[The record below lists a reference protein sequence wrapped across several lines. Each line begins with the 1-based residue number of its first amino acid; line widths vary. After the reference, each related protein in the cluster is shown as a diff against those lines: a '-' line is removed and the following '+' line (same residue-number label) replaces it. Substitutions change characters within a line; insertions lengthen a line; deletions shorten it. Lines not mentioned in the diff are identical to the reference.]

1 MPAMPGRR
9 RGTRHNVRMADQ
21 HAHEREV
28 GVSHAVTPLEL
39 FFDLVF
45 VFALTQVTTLLAND
59 LTWVGMLRGLA
70 VLAAVWW
77 AWVGYA
83 WLTNSIRIDD
93 DVAPRLV
100 MMVAMAALLVVG
112 LAAPA
117 AFGEYAVL
125 FGIAYLVV
133 RVLHVLLYATTT
145 RHDPEVLRA
154 VLRLAPGMLAAAT
167 LILIAGFVPAGPLRA
182 ALWVIALTVDF
193 ASPLLAG
200 TSGWKVDAS
209 HFAER
214 HGLIIIIALGE
225 SLVALGVSAAGEEL
239 SAGVIA
245 AAALGV
251 VVVSAMWWLY
261 FDVVAVAAEHKLASL
276 TGTAQNR
283 MARDS
288 YSYIHFLMIYGIVLA
303 ALGLK
308 KTLLEISEP
317 LKTIPDV
324 ALFGGIAVYLLAH
337 VAFRLRNMGT
347 VNIQR
352 VVVAVV
358 LLALIPVGLAVP
370 ALVSLSIV
378 AALLVLLVAYESMRF
393 SEARHRIRF
402 HEHE

>member
-1 MPAMPGRR
+1 
-9 RGTRHNVRMADQ
+9 
-21 HAHEREV
+21 
-28 GVSHAVTPLEL
+28 
-39 FFDLVF
+39 
-45 VFALTQVTTLLAND
+45 
-59 LTWVGMLRGLA
+59 
-70 VLAAVWW
+70 
-77 AWVGYA
+77 
-83 WLTNSIRIDD
+83 
-93 DVAPRLV
+93 
-100 MMVAMAALLVVG
+100 
-112 LAAPA
+112 
-117 AFGEYAVL
+117 
-125 FGIAYLVV
+125 
-133 RVLHVLLYATTT
+133 
-145 RHDPEVLRA
+145 
-154 VLRLAPGMLAAAT
+154 MLAAAT

-214 HGLIIIIALGE
+214 HGLIVIIALGE

-308 KTLLEISEP
+308 KTLLDISEP

-324 ALFGGIAVYLLAH
+324 ALFGGLAVYLLAH

-347 VNIQR
+347 VNVQR

-370 ALVSLSIV
+370 ALVSLSVV